1 MWLFTFTDQNC
12 VLLAVIRIPKLF
24 STKLIS
30 LLIHQTLVLPNFP
43 HLTTVFQHLNIG
55 KKTKYFSYHTV
66 DEGNSEQLA
75 KHILM
80 SKNLMNWIIYT

>member
-12 VLLAVIRIPKLF
+12 VLLAVVRIPKLF

-43 HLTTVFQHLNIG
+43 HLTTVFQHLYIG
-55 KKTKYFSYHTV
+55 KIKCFSYHTV
-66 DEGNSEQLA
+66 DERNSEQLA
-75 KHILM
+75 KYILM